1 MMRWP
6 LAALLCCGIVL
17 PAQAQENCAARE
29 AVIEYL
35 SDRYREAPVAMGMT
49 NGGEVLEI
57 LTSADG
63 ASWTILVTSSDGRSC
78 MVAAGDNWRSAPLA
92 ISRLEPQG

>member
-17 PAQAQENCAARE
+17 PVQAQENCAARA

-35 SDRYREAPVAMGMT
+35 SDSYQEAPVAMGMT

-57 LTSADG
+57 LTSANG
-63 ASWTILVTSSDGRSC
+63 ATWTILVTSSDGRTC
-78 MVAAGDNWRSAPLA
+78 MVAAGDGWRSAPLA
-92 ISRLEPQG
+92 MSRLEPQG